1 MIVVTGGAALAAPDP
16 SLGCITVTPDA
27 IAAAKAESPP
37 PAVATGGLAG
47 ATSRRVLAR
56 WPAIAAA
63 LVIALVVRHDIRQFP
78 FKCVERTQICQGER
92 PSKQKRPRWT
102 VFNFLIFLRR
112 FGAAPSP
119 RP

>member
-1 MIVVTGGAALAAPDP
+1 MIVVTGAPHWRLDP

-56 WPAIAAA
+56 WPAIAVA
-63 LVIALVVRHDIRQFP
+63 LVMR
-78 FKCVERTQICQGER
+78 KSSR
-92 PSKQKRPRWT
+92 PCENSMRAS
-102 VFNFLIFLRR
+102 V
-112 FGAAPSP
+112 
-119 RP
+119 